1 MKLHA
6 VLPLL
11 VLPTLLFGKSGSP
24 NILFLYTD
32 DQAPWAVGKW
42 SGHTYAKTPHLDK
55 LFSEGAYLPNSFVVT
70 PVCSPSRAALATGM
84 YGTEL
89 GITDWIHPR
98 NEPELGLDPQTTT
111 WYEILQN
118 AGYHTGLVGKWHLG
132 LTDAHHPSKTGFNY
146 FMGHR
151 AGGWSTAN
159 PTLEVNGKPQKIE
172 GLTTDILTDNAIKF
186 LNDRPK
192 EKPFLLC
199 LHFRAPHTRW
209 LPVAEEDWKPFADL
223 DPKVPHSN
231 YPGVDIPRVKK
242 MIREYL
248 ASVRGVDRNVGRM
261 LAELDRLGLRDNTVV
276 VFSSDHGYNMGH
288 NGIWHKGNGH
298 WVLKR
303 EALPPATK
311 NIPRGQRP
319 NLFDNALRVPT
330 SVRWPGKIKAG
341 SVLPHTIS
349 TVDWFPTL
357 VQIAKGQLPKDQ
369 PVRGRNFLPVLF
381 GKSVEWDND
390 FYAEYST
397 KHQSRT
403 HMRGWRTPKWK
414 LVRDF
419 LNEDRDEL
427 YDLSKDSEETNN
439 LISSEKSVH
448 QNIIRELH
456 SKILAKMEELKDP
469 ALELARKR

>member
-1 MKLHA
+1 MKLNA

-11 VLPTLLFGKSGSP
+11 VLPTLLFGKTGSP

-186 LNDRPK
+186 LNERPK

-209 LPVAEEDWKPFADL
+209 LPVADEDWKPFADL
-223 DPKVPHSN
+223 DPKVPHPN

-261 LAELDRLGLRDNTVV
+261 LAELDRLGLHDNTVV
-276 VFSSDHGYNMGH
+276 IFSSDHGYNMGH

-303 EALPPATK
+303 EALPPPPRTYHAVNAPTYSIMPCACRLRYAGQVRSKLDLSCPTPSPQWTGSQLWSKSRKANYLKINLCVVATSFHYYLVNPSNGITTSTQNTPR
-311 NIPRGQRP
+311 NISLAHTCEDG
-319 NLFDNALRVPT
+319 ALLNGNWSVISLTRVVT
-330 SVRWPGKIKAG
+330 NS
-341 SVLPHTIS
+341 TIFRK
-349 TVDWFPTL
+349 TRKKLTTL
-357 VQIAKGQLPKDQ
+357 
-369 PVRGRNFLPVLF
+369 
-381 GKSVEWDND
+381 
-390 FYAEYST
+390 
-397 KHQSRT
+397 
-403 HMRGWRTPKWK
+403 
-414 LVRDF
+414 LVR
-419 LNEDRDEL
+419 
-427 YDLSKDSEETNN
+427 
-439 LISSEKSVH
+439 KS
-448 QNIIRELH
+448 QIT
-456 SKILAKMEELKDP
+456 KI
-469 ALELARKR
+469 